1 MTHPVDTMQIN
12 FNDSNMIIL
21 KIILALVMLGVSLDI
36 RKEDLQEIPK
46 HPKSVIAGVIGQ
58 FFLLPAF
65 TFLLVYFFK
74 PIPSIG
80 LGMMLVAACPG
91 GNLSNLFTM
100 FARGNTALS
109 VSLTFLATVGA
120 LVMTPFNITFW
131 GSMYEPTAQLVKQVA
146 LDPKEVMLTVIFV
159 LGVPLL
165 IGLIIRAQLPKVALK
180 LQGWLKYLSAIFLF
194 VLIIGAFAANFDNF
208 IKYFEYVVAIVVV
221 HNIVALSSGFIM
233 GTVLKVPY
241 RDRRSITIEVGIQNS
256 GLGLALAFEF
266 FNGLGGVTLICAFWG
281 LWHIVS
287 GSIVATL
294 FSRRDKKASLTQGD
308 VAAT

>member
-1 MTHPVDTMQIN
+1 MTHPVDQMQIN

-21 KIILALVMLGVSLDI
+21 KLILALVMLGVSLDI
-36 RKEDLQEIPK
+36 RVEDIKQILK

-58 FFLLPAF
+58 FLVLPGF
-65 TFLLVYFFK
+65 TFLLVYFFE

-109 VSLTFLATVGA
+109 VSLTFLATVLA

-131 GSMYEPTAQLVKQVA
+131 GSMYEPTQQLVKQVA

-159 LGVPLL
+159 LGIPLL
-165 IGLIIRAQLPKVALK
+165 VGLILRAQLPKIATK
-180 LQGWLKYLSAIFLF
+180 LQGWLKYLSALFLAI
-194 VLIIGAFAANFDNF
+194 LIIGAFVANFDNF
-208 IKYFEYVVAIVVV
+208 IKYFDYVVGIVLV
-221 HNIVALSSGFIM
+221 HNLVALGSGFLM
-233 GTVLKVPY
+233 GSVLKVPY

-281 LWHIVS
+281 LWHAVS
-287 GSIVATL
+287 GSIIATI
-294 FSRRDKKASLTQGD
+294 FAKADKKAKLAQGD
-308 VAAT
+308 AIST

>member
-1 MTHPVDTMQIN
+1 MTHPVDQMQIN

-36 RKEDLQEIPK
+36 RKEDLQQIPK
-46 HPKSVIAGVIGQ
+46 HPKSVIAGVLGQ
-58 FFLLPAF
+58 FLLLPAF

-100 FARGNTALS
+100 FALGNTALS

-146 LDPKEVMLTVIFV
+146 LDPKEVMITVIFV
-159 LGVPLL
+159 LGIPLL
-165 IGLIIRAQLPKVALK
+165 LGLVIRAQLPKVAVK
-180 LQGWLKYLSAIFLF
+180 LQGWLKYLSALFLC
-194 VLIIGAFAANFDNF
+194 VLIVGAFAANFDNF
-208 IKYFEYVVAIVVV
+208 IKYFDYVVAIVVV
-221 HNIVALSSGFIM
+221 HNIVALASGFIM
-233 GTVLKVPY
+233 GLVFRVPY

-287 GSIVATL
+287 GSIVATI
-294 FSRRDKKASLTQGD
+294 FARFDKKAKLTQGD
-308 VAAT
+308 AATT